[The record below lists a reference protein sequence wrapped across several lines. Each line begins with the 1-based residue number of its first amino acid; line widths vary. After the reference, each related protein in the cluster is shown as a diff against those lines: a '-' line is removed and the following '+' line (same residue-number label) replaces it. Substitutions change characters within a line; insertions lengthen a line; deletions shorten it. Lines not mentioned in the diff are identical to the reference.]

1 MLSRLLILD
10 LALQHPGP
18 NAEFHADLPTGHGLL
33 WSPISWVAQRLGGS
47 VRRTKKWP
55 NHFVSRLQQAFFY
68 QDWKDPKRIKRA
80 KRFFQNYCHFH
91 GGCDNFHQV
100 FTRFDLTK
108 FPPSFQWQEGDWF
121 RKRQRCWCSPENAKR
136 FFGTKY
142 WWIPGKSSLSNLTS
156 PISHRPYIL

>member
-91 GGCDNFHQV
+91 GGCDNF
-100 FTRFDLTK
+100 TRF
-108 FPPSFQWQEGDWF
+108 
-121 RKRQRCWCSPENAKR
+121 SP
-136 FFGTKY
+136 G
-142 WWIPGKSSLSNLTS
+142 LTS
-156 PISHRPYIL
+156 PSFHQAFSGKKAIGSQKDSVVGVLPKTQNASLEPNIGGSLESPP